1 MKLLKY
7 ILPAVALLV
16 SIGGAVALK
25 ASQVKVQTVTPEKS
39 LPRVTTVTVKPQ
51 AWRYEVRTTGTVA
64 PRTETTLTS
73 EVPGRIAAVHP
84 AFVNGGFFKAGD
96 ELVVIDDLAAKAAL
110 AQAEAAL
117 ATAKAAL
124 QREEAEARLAKRE
137 WEKYGQG
144 PADPLLLREPQLAER
159 NAAVQGALAA
169 HAKANVD
176 FLSTRILAPYDGRVR
191 LKLVEQGQFIGLGT
205 PVARVYATDYAEVR
219 LPLSADDIGF
229 LELPLGG
236 QLEYDDERAPQVQLS
251 ARFGPDVISWPA
263 RIVRTE
269 AEVDPQ
275 TRMYYAVARVRDPY
289 GSAQATPL
297 LPNTFVNAVITGREA
312 ERVFVLPRAALR
324 PDGRVLVVDPANRLK
339 QREVTVV
346 RATPESVLIS
356 AGLEEGEQVVT
367 SRLDMVVEDMPVELT
382 KEQP

>member
-1 MKLLKY
+1 LLG
-7 ILPAVALLV
+7 
-16 SIGGAVALK
+16 IGGAVALK

-39 LPRVTTVTVKPQ
+39 LPRVTAVTVKPQ
-51 AWRYEVRTTGTVA
+51 AWRYEVRATGTVA
-64 PRTETTLTS
+64 PRTETTLTA

-117 ATAKAAL
+117 ATARAAL

-137 WEKYGQG
+137 WEKYGEG
-144 PADPLLLREPQLAER
+144 TADPLLLREPQLAER

-169 HAKANVD
+169 LAKANVD

-191 LKLVEQGQFIGLGT
+191 QKLVEQGQFIGLGT

-275 TRMYYAVARVRDPY
+275 TRMYYAIARVRDPY
-289 GSAQATPL
+289 GSAQSTPL

-312 ERVFVLPRAALR
+312 ERVFVLPRQALR
-324 PDGRVLVVDPANRLK
+324 PDGRVLVVDPASRLK
-339 QREVTVV
+339 QRDVTVV
-346 RATPESVLIS
+346 RTTPESVLIS
-356 AGLEEGEQVVT
+356 AGLEEGEIVVT
-367 SRLDMVVEDMPVELT
+367 SQLEMVVEDMPVEIA